1 VKVQLGEAR
10 SDIRKREGAIQE
22 LEAKLEKDRASL
34 AKEHAAAI
42 AKCVAVDSCVSLRC
56 WRRCVVALRS
66 AGVAVRGAVRRCA
79 TVAPPSASSLI
90 PR

>member
-1 VKVQLGEAR
+1 MKVQLGEAR

-42 AKCVAVDSCVSLRC
+42 AKCVAVESCVSLRC
-56 WRRCVVALRS
+56 WRCCVVALRS
-66 AGVAVRGAVRRCA
+66 AGVAVRGAVRCA